1 MPRQGFYTRPT
12 CPDCGGTE
20 YRTVQGEYI
29 HSRTCPRRKAPT
41 PRVPAY
47 RDQSEAQ
54 QDKEAETLTQG
65 ICSHGYDDWTECA
78 GCTWM
83 ADHWD
88 DEDIKRT
95 GALW

>member
-1 MPRQGFYTRPT
+1 LDSSATASSY
-12 CPDCGGTE
+12 
-20 YRTVQGEYI
+20 
-29 HSRTCPRRKAPT
+29 
-41 PRVPAY
+41 PA
-47 RDQSEAQ
+47 EQ
-54 QDKEAETLTQG
+54 QDKEAQALTQG